1 MNNLLS
7 RNPLSKWLAYPL
19 SNRLAN
25 SLSKRAVFTL
35 KMALAWECHLLSFQA
50 AKVPQIA
57 VTRLV

>member
-7 RNPLSKWLAYPL
+7 RNPLSNRLAYRL

-25 SLSKRAVFTL
+25 ALSKRAVFTL
-35 KMALAWECHLLSFQA
+35 KMALALECHLLSFQA
-50 AKVPQIA
+50 VKVSSFA